1 MNQKAVIENRDY
13 HLLEILPALTGQER
27 FVLCGDGD
35 GNKFVCP
42 EDIWLRHAPEATAPI
57 YAGSASQEKIDFF
70 LSLFRGREDVY
81 AKRYHNLKSNKS
93 GYVPACRNE
102 WEPGL
107 CDKKA
112 YRCPECPNRAFKP
125 LTTQT
130 IQAHLMGKDQFCRDV
145 VGIYPMLEN
154 DCTWL
159 LAADFDEEM
168 WREDVTAFREAC
180 LSFGIMPAVERS
192 RSGNG
197 AHVWF
202 FFSEP
207 VSAADA
213 RKFGSGLLTQAMARR
228 HELQFKSYDRLF
240 PAQDTLPKG
249 GFGNLIALP
258 FQGKAQEGG
267 NTLFVNEELTPYQDQ
282 WAFLSTLH
290 RIAPKELEGYL
301 TQLCGGGELG
311 ALLETE
317 EQKPWP
323 AKRKPRE
330 LARKDF
336 PKQVRLMISNLLY
349 VDKAGFSHKA
359 LNAVKRLA
367 AFRNPEFYKKQAMR
381 LPVYNTPRVF
391 DCGHEDQDF
400 LGIPR
405 GCVEALTDLL
415 ETHRIPY
422 TLEDQRQAGCKI
434 DVAFCGELRPE
445 QRPAAEALLAHDTG
459 VLSATTAFGK
469 TVVGA
474 YLIGQRKVSTLIL
487 VHSSALLEQWKK
499 SLEQFLDV
507 REALPE
513 QPKRRG
519 RKKKIE
525 RIGQV
530 GAGRNTRSGIID
542 IAIMQSLFEGDE
554 KDVKSFVAD
563 YGMVLCDE
571 CHHVAAFTFEKILR
585 EAKARYVYGLSATP
599 VRQDGH
605 QPIIFM

>member
-1 MNQKAVIENRDY
+1 M
-13 HLLEILPALTGQER
+13 
-27 FVLCGDGD
+27 
-35 GNKFVCP
+35 
-42 EDIWLRHAPEATAPI
+42 
-57 YAGSASQEKIDFF
+57 
-70 LSLFRGREDVY
+70 
-81 AKRYHNLKSNKS
+81 
-93 GYVPACRNE
+93 
-102 WEPGL
+102 
-107 CDKKA
+107 
-112 YRCPECPNRAFKP
+112 RC
-125 LTTQT
+125 
-130 IQAHLMGKDQFCRDV
+130 
-145 VGIYPMLEN
+145 
-154 DCTWL
+154 
-159 LAADFDEEM
+159 
-168 WREDVTAFREAC
+168 
-180 LSFGIMPAVERS
+180 
-192 RSGNG
+192 
-197 AHVWF
+197 
-202 FFSEP
+202 
-207 VSAADA
+207 
-213 RKFGSGLLTQAMARR
+213 
-228 HELQFKSYDRLF
+228 
-240 PAQDTLPKG
+240 
-249 GFGNLIALP
+249 P

-323 AKRKPRE
+323 AKRKSRE

-391 DCGHEDQDF
+391 DCGYEDQDF

-445 QRPAAEALLAHDTG
+445 QRPAAAALLAHDTG

-513 QPKRRG
+513 QQIG
-519 RKKKIE
+519 R
-525 RIGQV
+525 
-530 GAGRNTRSGIID
+530 A
-542 IAIMQSLFEGDE
+542 
-554 KDVKSFVAD
+554 
-563 YGMVLCDE
+563 
-571 CHHVAAFTFEKILR
+571 HV
-585 EAKARYVYGLSATP
+585 
-599 VRQDGH
+599 
-605 QPIIFM
+605 